1 MLTYWEHPFFY
12 AFGFTNFTKTSMHLE
27 SENLTEALLLLADG
41 RLFRGKAIG
50 AIGTCSGELCFNTAM
65 TGYQELYTDPS
76 YFGQILINTSAHIG
90 NYGAYAMDNE
100 SDRPKIAGL
109 VVKNYAELFSRHIAK
124 ESLDAYFKRHNVVG
138 IAEVDTRELVRHIRS
153 KGAMNAIISSQIT
166 DVKELEKKLNEVPGM
181 EGLELASKVSTK
193 TPYFVGDENA
203 SLRVAV
209 VDLGVKRSILK
220 HLSARDCYLKVF
232 PAQTVFSEIMAWQP
246 DGIFMSNGPGD
257 PAATDYAVKTTR
269 KVLSEELPFFGICL
283 GHQILARAVEVSTF
297 KMHHGH
303 RGGNHPVI
311 NMESGKAEIT
321 TQNHGFAVS
330 EEALLRRNEE
340 IRLTHRNLNDGSV
353 EGIRL
358 IGKPAFSV
366 QYHPEASPGPH
377 DSHYLFDDFIQLIRK
392 HKTK

>member
-1 MLTYWEHPFFY
+1 
-12 AFGFTNFTKTSMHLE
+12 MHLE
-27 SENLTEALLLLADG
+27 EQGLNEAVLLLEDG

-76 YFGQILINTSAHIG
+76 YFGQILINTNAHIG
-90 NYGAYAMDNE
+90 NYGTHSEESE
-100 SDRPKIAGL
+100 SDTPKIAGL
-109 VVKNYAELFSRHIAK
+109 VVKNYATLFSRQMAE

-138 IAEVDTRELVRHIRS
+138 IANVDTRELVRHIRS
-153 KGAMNAIISSQIT
+153 KGAMNAIISSEIT
-166 DVKELEKKLNEVPGM
+166 DEKELEKKLNEVPGM
-181 EGLELASKVSTK
+181 EGLELASKVSTDE
-193 TPYFVGDENA
+193 PYFVGDENA

-209 VDLGVKRSILK
+209 VDLGVKRSILR

-232 PAQTVFSEIMAWQP
+232 PARTSVSEIMEWNP

-257 PAATDYAVKTTR
+257 PAATDYAVETTR
-269 KVLSEELPFFGICL
+269 KVLSMELPFFGICL
-283 GHQILARAVEVSTF
+283 GHQILARAMDVPTF

-311 NMESGKAEIT
+311 NLESGKAEIT

-330 EEALLRRNEE
+330 EEAL
-340 IRLTHRNLNDGSV
+340 IRKEKELKLTHRNLNDRSV

-358 IGKPAFSV
+358 LGKPAFSV
-366 QYHPEASPGPH
+366 QYHPEAAPGPH
-377 DSHYLFDDFIQLIRK
+377 DSRYLFDEFTSLIRN
-392 HKTK
+392 HKK